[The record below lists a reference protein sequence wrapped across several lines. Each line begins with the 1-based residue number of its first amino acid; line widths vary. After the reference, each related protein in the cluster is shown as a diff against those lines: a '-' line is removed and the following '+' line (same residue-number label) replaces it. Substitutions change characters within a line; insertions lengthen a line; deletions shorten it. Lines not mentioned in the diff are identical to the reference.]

1 MTAVTFLCSSHTMII
16 HFLRTFLGM
25 IVLKQ
30 KSSESCLLQFR
41 LVITNRICGG
51 KSWLFQ
57 EATAC
62 SYKQRTFGYFE
73 PYRQNLLF
81 FMMFI
86 LPLECSWRQ
95 YFNHGRDTNFTH
107 QSFIA
112 RTILAVDTY
121 RFLNFLQHHIWC
133 YKSNDKA
140 EDYQSDSCQK

>member
-112 RTILAVDTY
+112 VDTY